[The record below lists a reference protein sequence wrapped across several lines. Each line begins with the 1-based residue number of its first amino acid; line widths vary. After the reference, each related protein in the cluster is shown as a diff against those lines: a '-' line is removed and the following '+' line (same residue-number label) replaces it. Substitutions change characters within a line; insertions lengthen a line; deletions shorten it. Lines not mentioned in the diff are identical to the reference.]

1 MGKRFLIDTNILIY
15 YGNNQLSQKSADI
28 IEVAL
33 LDSFN
38 ISVITKLEYLG
49 WRKHTE
55 ETYSAAVEFLSNA
68 NVINLDEDIIASAIK
83 IMRDN
88 NIRLP
93 DAVIASTAIVNKFA
107 LLTRNE
113 SDFKYLQ
120 SLQSINPFM

>member
-28 IEVAL
+28 IEVTL

-68 NVINLDEDIIASAIK
+68 NVISLDEDIISSAIK
-83 IMRDN
+83 IMRGN

-93 DAVIASTAIVNKFA
+93 DAIIASTAIANKFA

-113 SDFKYLQ
+113 SDFKCLR
-120 SLQSINPFM
+120 SLQSFNPFM